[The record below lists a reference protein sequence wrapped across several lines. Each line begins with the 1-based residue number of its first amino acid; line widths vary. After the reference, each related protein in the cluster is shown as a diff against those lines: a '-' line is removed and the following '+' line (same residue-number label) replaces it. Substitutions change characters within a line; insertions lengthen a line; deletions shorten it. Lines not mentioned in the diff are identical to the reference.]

1 MKKIPLRIRFT
12 IAASCFLLISCIIL
26 TLLSN
31 FSAKRMVNM
40 IDVIPASKTVAAA
53 EADSED
59 FICRAQRLQ
68 TSYRIFRK
76 ETIIAT
82 VCIVTLGSITAY
94 LAAGYVLK
102 PIHQLSEEMKNHNA
116 NNLDQLIHVPQSAD
130 ELQQLSLSFNSM
142 ITELQRSFSTQK
154 QFSANAAHELRTPLA
169 VMQTKLDVFRLSSP
183 HSEQEVNELIDSI
196 NLQLGNLSVLIEDL
210 LWFSRDLPLEKLNP
224 INLFPIIDDVVQE
237 LTPLAEEK
245 KISLEINQD
254 DCLVY
259 GQDRL
264 LERVFYNI
272 LENAVKYSP
281 PYSAVQVSCRKNTES
296 VQILISDNGETIPAE
311 YCQAVFEPFFRLDSS
326 RNKTVSGNGLGLA
339 VCKKILER
347 HHASI
352 CVSPNFP
359 AGNIFT
365 VSFPTKPLS

>member
-53 EADSED
+53 QTDSDD
-59 FICRAQRLQ
+59 FVCQAQRLQ
-68 TSYRIFRK
+68 SSYRIFRK

-82 VCIVTLGSITAY
+82 VCIVTLGSVTAY

-102 PIHQLSEEMKNHNA
+102 PIHQLSEEMKNHNS
-116 NNLDQLIHVPQSAD
+116 NNLDRLIHVPQSAD
-130 ELQQLSLSFNSM
+130 ELQQLSVSFNNM

-183 HSEQEVNELIDSI
+183 HNEQEVTELIDSI
-196 NLQLGNLSVLIEDL
+196 NLQLGNLSSLIEDL
-210 LWFSRDLPLEKLNP
+210 LWFSRDLPLEELKP
-224 INLFPIIDDVVQE
+224 IDLFPIIDDIAQE
-237 LTPLAEEK
+237 LAPLAEAK
-245 KISLEINQD
+245 KISLEIKPDN
-254 DCLVY
+254 CLVY

-272 LENAVKYSP
+272 LENAVKYAPSQSTVWVSSHKDANLIQIFICD
-281 PYSAVQVSCRKNTES
+281 SA
-296 VQILISDNGETIPAE
+296 ETIPAE
-311 YCQAVFEPFFRLDSS
+311 YRQNIFEPFFRIDSS
-326 RNKTVSGNGLGLA
+326 RNKTISGNGLGLA

-352 CVSPNFP
+352 CVSPNLP
-359 AGNIFT
+359 VGNIFT
-365 VSFPTKPLS
+365 LSFPAKPLS